1 MEKKYIKTLNH
12 IQRCLEFDELS
23 DSMPPL
29 GFTLAQYRINCE
41 WLHENKYIEAI
52 FNDDYCVVTLASL
65 TNKGKAELN
74 DYHDEL
80 LEKISDIAT
89 RNELSTIQDEVLCKI
104 NARIFSKDWDR
115 IDEIEVL
122 EAITDI
128 TRSKNPKITTEQ
140 ITKDLLE
147 YIVEMPSASKLAF
160 EIFIWLM
167 KIYVI
172 LRYRFHGDK
181 YYSEVVFP
189 ILLDALLFIKK
200 NIYGKGNEESL
211 NKLYK
216 EISDDSTICIT
227 ILDNLRQNDYYEYS
241 NYINNDCNM
250 HNEEEYQ
257 ALLKK
262 IQELEQA
269 LHEKDEKILILESKL
284 KEKEDDVQKLEQKLQ
299 EKETL
304 LIDESEELEQ
314 DRKFI
319 LGEVKE
325 NIYPAEIRS
334 YIMAELIRLNSNGKI
349 NETYKAAIII
359 RNTTCFGSPA
369 SLQNTKMKGTEI
381 FDAGRYY
388 DLCAEINC
396 LFQHIGLD
404 IRIRCKYK
412 NSDKVFTPIADW
424 DTIRAKYPKHE
435 KKLPNTP

>member
-1 MEKKYIKTLNH
+1 
-12 IQRCLEFDELS
+12 
-23 DSMPPL
+23 
-29 GFTLAQYRINCE
+29 
-41 WLHENKYIEAI
+41 
-52 FNDDYCVVTLASL
+52 
-65 TNKGKAELN
+65 
-74 DYHDEL
+74 
-80 LEKISDIAT
+80 
-89 RNELSTIQDEVLCKI
+89 
-104 NARIFSKDWDR
+104 
-115 IDEIEVL
+115 
-122 EAITDI
+122 
-128 TRSKNPKITTEQ
+128 
-140 ITKDLLE
+140 
-147 YIVEMPSASKLAF
+147 
-160 EIFIWLM
+160 
-167 KIYVI
+167 
-172 LRYRFHGDK
+172 
-181 YYSEVVFP
+181 
-189 ILLDALLFIKK
+189 
-200 NIYGKGNEESL
+200 
-211 NKLYK
+211 
-216 EISDDSTICIT
+216 
-227 ILDNLRQNDYYEYS
+227 
-241 NYINNDCNM
+241 M

-299 EKETL
+299 EKDTL

>member
-104 NARIFSKDWDR
+104 NSKVFSKDWDR

-147 YIVEMPSASKLAF
+147 YIIEMPSASKLAF

-299 EKETL
+299 EKYDYFIEDTKQT
-304 LIDESEELEQ
+304 DEELKE
-314 DRKFI
+314 I
-319 LGEVKE
+319 LEETKS
-325 NIYPAEIRS
+325 NIFPAEMRS
-334 YIMAELIRLNSNGKI
+334 HLVGILIKEALGNNISQTWAAGILIRNITVSGTPGYIQRKLNND
-349 NETYKAAIII
+349 
-359 RNTTCFGSPA
+359 
-369 SLQNTKMKGTEI
+369 MI
-381 FDAGRYY
+381 FDSSYY
-388 DLCAEINC
+388 KDKCGEANC
-396 LFQHIGLD
+396 LLERIGID
-404 IRIRCKYK
+404 YRVKCKFK
-412 NSDKVFTPIADW
+412 GSTKIETPIANWNDLKL
-424 DTIRAKYPKHE
+424 KYPKTE
-435 KKLPNTP
+435 KERPSTP